1 MYAKQKVH
9 FTLNDYLDACVFLLS
24 FRELSRELAD
34 IVESLRANEK
44 TPERTID
51 NCFSATL
58 K

>member
-1 MYAKQKVH
+1 MQWYFFIQRE
-9 FTLNDYLDACVFLLS
+9 DYLDACVFLLS
-24 FRELSRELAD
+24 FRELSRELVD